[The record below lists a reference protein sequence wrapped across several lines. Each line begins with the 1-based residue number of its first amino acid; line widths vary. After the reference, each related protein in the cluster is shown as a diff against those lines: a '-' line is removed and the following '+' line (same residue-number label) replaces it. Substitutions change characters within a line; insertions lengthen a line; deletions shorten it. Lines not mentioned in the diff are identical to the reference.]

1 MEIEHWSDGALGAL
15 KACEEEV
22 WSKAFLVRPTMRFL
36 FSVAMTKTGGRNSGR
51 DNDTQRERGI

>member
-1 MEIEHWSDGALGAL
+1 MEIERWFDGALGAL

-22 WSKAFLVRPTMRFL
+22 WSKSRPTMRFP
-36 FSVAMTKTGGRNSGR
+36 FSVAMTKTGGRNSGK

>member
-22 WSKAFLVRPTMRFL
+22 WSKASLARPMMRFP
-36 FSVAMTKTGGRNSGR
+36 FFVTMTKTGGKNSGR
-51 DNDTQRERGI
+51 DNDTQRERGV